1 MYCNGP
7 SVCLFVCL
15 FVGPPYYSQRAVFA
29 SPLSA
34 FFVTTVIDPRVIP
47 HSNNFIKTR
56 PQLLSYPAHKHTKA
70 KPNVLGRGKSY
81 PRWADVRLL
90 VLSVWLWFRLGG
102 DKAATSDN
110 YRDFDSAIDC
120 SAAEW
125 LALRGACVAASWRH
139 THSYKLISRRCS
151 EMIGAEMTSLC
162 CCCCCSCGVASLL
175 DGPNPSASVDEFSSC
190 CCFYVRREINN
201 RMRR

>member
-1 MYCNGP
+1 VWSHTPTISLKLAHNFW
-7 SVCLFVCL
+7 VILL
-15 FVGPPYYSQRAVFA
+15 TNTQRQNLTSLAEVK
-29 SPLSA
+29 
-34 FFVTTVIDPRVIP
+34 VI
-47 HSNNFIKTR
+47 
-56 PQLLSYPAHKHTKA
+56 
-70 KPNVLGRGKSY
+70 RGELT
-81 PRWADVRLL
+81 WGC
-90 VLSVWLWFRLGG
+90 LGG
-102 DKAATSDN
+102 DKAAASDN

-139 THSYKLISRRCS
+139 THNYKLISRRCS
-151 EMIGAEMTSLC
+151 EMIGAEMTSLCCC

-190 CCFYVRREINN
+190 CCFYVRREINRY